1 MLYRIYQTPQKQS
14 RLSRLSQS
22 KQRIENQKAEQDI
35 REAINAGSASRFVV
49 SRLEWFIER
58 GLDTSREVL

>member
-1 MLYRIYQTPQKQS
+1 MLNQTIPQKQF
-14 RLSRLSQS
+14 RLSCPSQ
-22 KQRIENQKAEQDI
+22 QREKLTRKETNADI